1 MADVFRDL
9 AVRLEQRAAE
19 AAELRTR
26 LELTEQTQSTIDA
39 ERRRVLEELA
49 AERRRREEA
58 ERERDDLRRQLEPPQ
73 SPTPSPQAPEG
84 TTPQPE
90 RQEAEEPAQRPTGVP
105 WWRRMFGG

>member
-58 ERERDDLRRQLEPPQ
+58 ERERDDLRRQLEPRE
-73 SPTPSPQAPEG
+73 SPTPSP
-84 TTPQPE
+84 E
-90 RQEAEEPAQRPTGVP
+90 REAAEEPAQRRP
-105 WWRRMFGG
+105 WWRSRWFGG